1 MSANIWTQCGGIS
14 NLRKLKARPW
24 RVVEAQ
30 HIVSTLKLVD
40 SLEEH
45 RILEDLID
53 RQKRPA
59 PKVARGARLH
69 WLLFTPF
76 RYPPLR
82 YGSRFGTREE
92 PGIWYGAEALR
103 TVFSEK
109 AYYRFVFLAG
119 TAASLTPITVEQTA
133 FRAEVESNRAVDLI
147 ASPFD
152 AHREVISSKTEY
164 QASQLLGREMR
175 KDGVHFFRY
184 TSARDSEGG
193 ANVGILSVE
202 AFAKSKPHSEQTW
215 LCYVDP
221 DRVQFTQKNV
231 LGPKRLTLSFARREF
246 EVDGAIPAPAL

>member
-1 MSANIWTQCGGIS
+1 MQCGGIS
-14 NLRKLKARPW
+14 NLRPLKAKPW

-40 SLEEH
+40 SLEEQ

-59 PKVARGARLH
+59 PQVARGARLH

-92 PGIWYGAEALR
+92 PGIWYGAAELH

-119 TAASLTPITVEQTA
+119 TTAPLTPITVEQTA
-133 FRAEVESNRAVDLI
+133 FRAEVESNRAIDLT
-147 ASPFD
+147 APPFD
-152 AHREVISSKTEY
+152 VHREVISSKTHY

-175 KDGVHFFRY
+175 RDGVPFFHY
-184 TSARDSEGG
+184 TSARDPAGG
-193 ANVGILSVE
+193 VNLGVLSVE

-215 LCYVDP
+215 ICFVEA

-231 LGPKRLTLSFARREF
+231 LGPKRLTHSFSRREF
-246 EVDGAIPAPAL
+246 EVNGAIPAPAL